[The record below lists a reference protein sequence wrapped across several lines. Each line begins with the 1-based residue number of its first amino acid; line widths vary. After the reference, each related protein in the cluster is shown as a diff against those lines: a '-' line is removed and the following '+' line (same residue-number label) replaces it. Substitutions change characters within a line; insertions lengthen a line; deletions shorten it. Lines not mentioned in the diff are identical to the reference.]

1 MQNKNDK
8 QLNILIASQNPD
20 FANSLKL
27 NVEKLG
33 HKVVETV
40 ILSDHL
46 FEALENNEYLTI
58 DGIIMTSDLAQR
70 GTDKRLDVLS
80 DTLFTVRKQYSSIAI
95 TILSNES
102 AGHPFLYE
110 LISCGIYNIFLQ
122 QSSINVLE
130 IINSLVTPKTFQE
143 VSHFKDVNETIR
155 WRKINRGP
163 NEVSIKR
170 IEQMND
176 STIEPQKTKA
186 ESLNKIEIKTANK
199 TVSKHRNLVIDDD
212 IENYEIAFPTTKE
225 KVVIKNKII
234 GTVVIGVVGV
244 VSGIG
249 TTHSA
254 ISLSGFLSRKG
265 NRVALVECNQSEDFD
280 YIELTYE
287 GIKDGNYSFETSSF
301 QIDGVDYYKST
312 HMQDDIISL
321 LSQDYNFVVLDLGN
335 YRDTSYF
342 EEFLRADI
350 QIVIGSGIEYKLRH
364 LKYFFQEHE
373 HFDNSSKWNV
383 FLPLTD
389 NQTKSDVIKDL
400 SIEKV
405 HVIPQ
410 HIDPFKSR
418 KELDQIF
425 EGVIEATS
433 DQNMVLRSKH
443 KKTTIALAICIIV
456 TLFLL
461 LKMIYS

>member
-1 MQNKNDK
+1 MQNNNDK
-8 QLNILIASQNPD
+8 TLHILIASQNPE

-40 ILSDHL
+40 MLSDHL
-46 FEALENNEYLTI
+46 FEALENNKDLPL

-70 GTDKRLDVLS
+70 GSDKRLDVLS
-80 DTLFTVRKQYSSIAI
+80 DTLLTVRNEYSSIAI

-102 AGHPFLYE
+102 AGHPFLFE

-122 QSSINVLE
+122 QSSINVQEL
-130 IINSLVTPKTFQE
+130 INSLVTPKNFQE
-143 VSHFKDVNETIR
+143 VSHYREVNESIR
-155 WRKINRGP
+155 WRKINRGA
-163 NEVSIKR
+163 NEVLIKR
-170 IEQMND
+170 VEQTVNGTETQKTTSE
-176 STIEPQKTKA
+176 STIQLE
-186 ESLNKIEIKTANK
+186 NNTANK
-199 TVSKHRNLVIDDD
+199 TVPSKRNLVIDDD
-212 IENYEIAFPTTKE
+212 IENFEIAFPAAKE
-225 KVVIKNKII
+225 RIVIKNKII

-244 VSGIG
+244 ISGIG

-265 NRVALVECNQSEDFD
+265 NRVALVECNRSEDFD

-287 GIKDGNYSFETSSF
+287 GIKDGNYSLQTSSF
-301 QIDGVDYYKST
+301 QIDGVDYFKST
-312 HMQDDIISL
+312 HMQEDIVSL

-350 QIVIGSGIEYKLRH
+350 QIVVGSGIEYKLRH
-364 LKYFFQEHE
+364 LKDFFLENEHV
-373 HFDNSSKWNV
+373 DNSFKWNV

-389 NQTKSDVIKDL
+389 NQTKNDVTNDL
-400 SIEKV
+400 SLEKV

-418 KELDQIF
+418 KELDLIF
-425 EGVIEATS
+425 EEVIEATS
-433 DQNMVLRSKH
+433 DQNLALKSKH
-443 KKTTIALAICIIV
+443 KRTLIALGICIIV
-456 TLFLL
+456 TIVLL
-461 LKMIYS
+461 IKMIYS

>member
-1 MQNKNDK
+1 MQINKDK
-8 QLNILIASQNPD
+8 SLNILIASQNPD

-40 ILSDHL
+40 MLSDHL
-46 FEALENNEYLTI
+46 FEALENNKDLPL

-70 GTDKRLDVLS
+70 GSDKRLDVLS
-80 DTLFTVRKQYSSIAI
+80 DTLLTVRNQYSSIAI

-102 AGHPFLYE
+102 AGHPFLSE

-122 QSSINVLE
+122 QSSINVQEL
-130 IINSLVTPKTFQE
+130 INSLVTPKNFQE
-143 VSHFKDVNETIR
+143 VSHYREVNESIR
-155 WRKINRGP
+155 WRKINRGA
-163 NEVSIKR
+163 NEVLIKR
-170 IEQMND
+170 VEQTVNGNVTQKTTSE
-176 STIEPQKTKA
+176 STIQLE
-186 ESLNKIEIKTANK
+186 NNTANK
-199 TVSKHRNLVIDDD
+199 AVPTKRNLVIDDD
-212 IENYEIAFPTTKE
+212 IENFEIAFPAAKE
-225 KVVIKNKII
+225 RIVIKNKII

-244 VSGIG
+244 SSGIG

-265 NRVALVECNQSEDFD
+265 NRVALVECNRSEDFD

-287 GIKDGNYSFETSSF
+287 GIKDGNYSFQTSSF
-301 QIDGVDYYKST
+301 QIDGVDYFKST
-312 HMQDDIISL
+312 HMQEDIVSL

-350 QIVIGSGIEYKLRH
+350 QIVVGSGIEYKLRH
-364 LKYFFQEHE
+364 LKDFFLENEHV
-373 HFDNSSKWNV
+373 DNSFKWNV

-389 NQTKSDVIKDL
+389 NQTKNDVTKDL
-400 SIEKV
+400 SLEKV

-418 KELDQIF
+418 KELDLIF
-425 EGVIEATS
+425 EEVIEATS
-433 DQNMVLRSKH
+433 DQNLALKSKH
-443 KKTTIALAICIIV
+443 KKTLIALGIFIV
-456 TLFLL
+456 VTIVLL
-461 LKMIYS
+461 IKMIYS

>member
-1 MQNKNDK
+1 MQSSTEKY
-8 QLNILIASQNPD
+8 LNILIASQNPE
-20 FANSLKL
+20 FANNLKL
-27 NVEKLG
+27 TIEKLG
-33 HKVVETV
+33 HKVVDTV
-40 ILSDHL
+40 MLSDHL
-46 FEALENNEYLTI
+46 FESLESTVDLPL

-70 GTDKRLDVLS
+70 GSDKRLDVLS
-80 DTLFTVRKQYSSIAI
+80 DTLLTVRNQYSKVEIA
-95 TILSNES
+95 ILSNES

-143 VSHFKDVNETIR
+143 VSHFREVNESIR

-170 IEQMND
+170 VEQTLNVAEASKSTHE
-176 STIEPQKTKA
+176 STIQLETKA
-186 ESLNKIEIKTANK
+186 AKKTD
-199 TVSKHRNLVIDDD
+199 TSKRTLVIDDD
-212 IENYEIAFPTTKE
+212 IENYDIAFPTAKE
-225 KVVIKNKII
+225 RIVIKNKII

-244 VSGIG
+244 ISGIG

-254 ISLSGFLSRKG
+254 ISLSGYLSRKG
-265 NRVALVECNQSEDFD
+265 NRVALVECNRSEDFD

-287 GIKDGNYSFETSSF
+287 GIKDSDYSFQTNSF
-301 QIDGVDYYKST
+301 QIDGVDYFKST
-312 HMQDDIISL
+312 HMQEDIVSL

-335 YRDTSYF
+335 YRETSYF

-364 LKYFFQEHE
+364 LKDFFLENEQI
-373 HFDNSSKWNV
+373 DNSFKWNV

-389 NQTKSDVIKDL
+389 NQTKNDVTKDL
-400 SIEKV
+400 SLENV
-405 HVIPQ
+405 FVIPQ

-418 KELDQIF
+418 KELDLIF
-425 EGVIEATS
+425 EEVIEATS
-433 DQNMVLRSKH
+433 DQNLALKSKH
-443 KKTTIALAICIIV
+443 KKTSIALTICILI
-456 TLFLL
+456 TLVLL
-461 LKMIYS
+461 LKLIYS